1 MSEVFE
7 RYERQYCKLLANLSR
22 KSTSANHLDGEQKKQ
37 KNVEVKAGLE
47 DAKTL
52 RTKLSQVS
60 DKGMLLAKA
69 ARDELLQSGMS
80 DARM

>member
-7 RYERQYCKLLANLSR
+7 RYERQYCELLANLSR

-52 RTKLSQVS
+52 VRLYQSSFQIAYICIMFAANQTESSQ
-60 DKGMLLAKA
+60 
-69 ARDELLQSGMS
+69 
-80 DARM
+80 